1 MDSEDIDIY
10 EDLPSYND
18 ETDFKDN
25 ENIFEKCEKLI
36 KEVSELKLQLENTQK
51 VKETLEVNLS
61 SLLKTAK
68 AEISRKDRMI
78 AELRKQVD
86 DMTFRRGHFNKNV
99 KDCNKSVQQLSE
111 KNVHE
116 YNHAKTYA
124 ENEKTLMPKLA
135 NFNSNN
141 DKYDPVAS
149 NSSETNFQHFESV
162 NFNQFNEDQEEDY
175 EHLNNQFCNTK
186 YHSKK
191 LPVPPTA
198 STTVYTE
205 RCRKKI
211 MEEEEEEKKQKLLLQ
226 EKNEQNTHIN
236 IDDKENYSYPSILNS
251 NVDDTISE
259 NKEVACNFTDN
270 TNIIIITDG
279 NTVCSTNQQKLALS
293 NKDSKK
299 RPNNVDTPCNKRQ
312 KLDVEQNMCTDKTNI
327 SDEDVCFGFEMTSTK
342 NKLNSEEN
350 SNSYTERN
358 VRSNSKYDKDSRS
371 HSTSYRKEKE
381 FYKKSSNDHN
391 NYSKDSIEHYR
402 EKDKYSHK
410 RNRSPVLKH
419 SDRKHKHYDDRYNK
433 DYRNKY
439 RDRDRR
445 RSSQDK
451 EDNISI
457 TSDRSYKDKS
467 RPNEKYGTTDFHSSK
482 SKGNKYSSLHGTKS
496 VLHERSRSKIKERT
510 NYKTDDRKYSKHT
523 KYDRNSEDRESTP
536 CERKGK
542 INEFKAINVV
552 KKTNDF
558 LNESIKIHSNDS
570 LEEGEI
576 ISPIKSNFNNETDDT
591 KFISEKNVN
600 VETRKDSF
608 KITFDQFEDKL
619 KPANRV
625 DTRTCL
631 TRKDRENVG
640 DKENMH
646 QIEKVEAAIAV
657 NTCPGDTNMP
667 LVDNKL
673 DCTITSTNIVP
684 ILTYVNN
691 DVKNIIINENK
702 SKFDKIDEL
711 QKNAKESDSTR
722 NNIERLSKDILRSN
736 TKISAEISQENNIVF
751 KYNDKKEDKSL
762 PNISKVGLSK
772 DNVFSVDK
780 LQKENDN
787 DQQES
792 LEKVNEETVAIDLQ
806 ENNKNN
812 NNKSVKAKATRNN
825 KKEISKCDD
834 SEVVIFARRRRH
846 INLTDN
852 NASMTV
858 IINPE
863 NTNSDVIVKDNVENN
878 LKQRA
883 CKISRSYKDLCK
895 DDI

>member
-10 EDLPSYND
+10 EDLPSFD
-18 ETDFKDN
+18 DKTDFKDN
-25 ENIFEKCEKLI
+25 EDIFEQCEKLK
-36 KEVSELKLQLENTQK
+36 KEVSELKLQLENAQN

-86 DMTFRRGHFNKNV
+86 DMTFKRGHFNKNV
-99 KDCNKSVQQLSE
+99 KDCNKSVQQLPE
-111 KNVHE
+111 NNVHE

-124 ENEKTLMPKLA
+124 ENEELP

-162 NFNQFNEDQEEDY
+162 NFNQSNEDQATDY

-191 LPVPPTA
+191 LPVPNIS
-198 STTVYTE
+198 STTIYTE
-205 RCRKKI
+205 RVRKKI
-211 MEEEEEEKKQKLLLQ
+211 MEEEEVEKKQKLLLQ
-226 EKNEQNTHIN
+226 ETNEQNTHIN
-236 IDDKENYSYPSILNS
+236 IDDKENHSYPSILNS
-251 NVDDTISE
+251 NVNDTILE
-259 NKEVACNFTDN
+259 NKEVVCNFTDN
-270 TNIIIITDG
+270 INITEG
-279 NTVCSTNQQKLALS
+279 NTVCPTNQQKLAAS
-293 NKDSKK
+293 NNDSKK

-327 SDEDVCFGFEMTSTK
+327 SDEDVCFGFDHEMASIK
-342 NKLNSEEN
+342 DNKLNSEEN
-350 SNSYTERN
+350 SNPYTERN

-381 FYKKSSNDHN
+381 YYKKFSNDHN
-391 NYSKDSIEHYR
+391 NYSKDSVEYYR

-433 DYRNKY
+433 DYRDKY

-457 TSDRSYKDKS
+457 TSNKSYKDKS
-467 RPNEKYGTTDFHSSK
+467 RLNEKYGTTDFHSSK
-482 SKGNKYSSLHGTKS
+482 SKGNKYSSLRGTK
-496 VLHERSRSKIKERT
+496 HEKSRRKIKERT
-510 NYKTDDRKYSKHT
+510 KHKTVDRKYSKHS
-523 KYDRNSEDRESTP
+523 KYDRNLEDRESTH

-552 KKTNDF
+552 KKTNNF
-558 LNESIKIHSNDS
+558 LNKSIKIRSSDS

-576 ISPIKSNFNNETDDT
+576 LSPIKSNLNNETDNI

-600 VETRKDSF
+600 VETCKDSF

-619 KPANRV
+619 KPAANRMN
-625 DTRTCL
+625 TRTCL

-657 NTCPGDTNMP
+657 NTCPEDTNMP

-673 DCTITSTNIVP
+673 NCTVTSTNIIP
-684 ILTYVNN
+684 ILTYINN
-691 DVKNIIINENK
+691 DDKNVIIHENK
-702 SKFDKIDEL
+702 SKFDKIVQL

-722 NNIERLSKDILRSN
+722 NNIQYLPEEILRSN

-762 PNISKVGLSK
+762 PNISKVGLRK

-792 LEKVNEETVAIDLQ
+792 LEKVHEETVAIDLQ
-806 ENNKNN
+806 ENNKYN

-858 IINPE
+858 IINPK
-863 NTNSDVIVKDNVENN
+863 NTNLDVSIKNNVENN